1 MKSDSY
7 NRGNELC
14 AKSSAKL
21 SYATSS
27 AKSSFNTT
35 SIFKNL
41 AKLTKTNYRSAIRR
55 NQKNPFDELE
65 RKILNKLRPNY
76 SYEDFTQI
84 QHALLRM
91 PLLDKIMWLRET
103 EDAFNAKSDS

>member
-21 SYATSS
+21 SYTTSS
-27 AKSSFNTT
+27 AESSFNTT

-41 AKLTKTNYRSAIRR
+41 AKLTNTNYRSAIRR
-55 NQKNPFDELE
+55 KEKNPFDDLE
-65 RKILNKLRPNY
+65 RRVLFKMRPNY
-76 SYEDFTQI
+76 SFEDFKEI
-84 QHALLRM
+84 QKALLRM
-91 PLLDKIMWLRET
+91 PLLDKVQWLKNT
-103 EDAFNAKSDS
+103 DDALNER